1 MGGDARLSHV
11 VDDDGGVLCLRVLQE
26 VLEKRGFAGSEKAA
40 QHGHGNSIFG
50 LFAERLVGG
59 CYAR

>member
-26 VLEKRGFAGSEKAA
+26 VLEKRSFACSEEAA
-40 QHGHGNSIFG
+40 QLSHGNGIFG
-50 LFAERLVGG
+50 LLAERLVGG